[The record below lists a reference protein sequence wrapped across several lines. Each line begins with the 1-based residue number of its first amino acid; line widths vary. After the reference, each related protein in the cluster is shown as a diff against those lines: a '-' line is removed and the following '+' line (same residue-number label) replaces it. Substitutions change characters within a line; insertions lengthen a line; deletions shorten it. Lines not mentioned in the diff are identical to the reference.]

1 MLRKKVTVLLLV
13 FYVLSGSAQ
22 VSFRIDNGI
31 AFPNLRVKISPDV
44 SFPDISVSIGKDI
57 AFEDFTV
64 GVTSNRSMADFI
76 ISDSPLSDITVN
88 ASETVPFADIVV
100 RYGQQVPFTNV
111 KVKIKEYGE
120 ADYLVYTERSAITL
134 EEIVVAILPALN
146 SAMDYKFDKL
156 PSYAGKFKNQK
167 HDVSRSSG
175 SGTDVVCEL
184 SDAKIFAQDK
194 EGTYLGKI
202 CNEYDSES
210 IFNEF
215 GRYGS
220 EFGTNSIWNKLSE
233 YGNQHSAFSPF
244 NPTALNPPKIVKEG
258 KVIGFLSIRNLGAPA
273 FSPLY
278 LKRLRSEF

>member
-1 MLRKKVTVLLLV
+1 MLSKKVTILLLV

-44 SFPDISVSIGKDI
+44 SFPDISVSIGKDV

-111 KVKIKEYGE
+111 KVKIKEYGN

-175 SGTDVVCEL
+175 RGTDVVCEL
-184 SDAKIFAQDK
+184 RDAKIFAQDK

-210 IFNEF
+210 IFNEYAQ
-215 GRYGS
+215 YGS
-220 EFGTNSIWNKLSE
+220 EFGASSIWNNLSE
-233 YGNQHSAFSPF
+233 FGSETSTISPF
-244 NPTALNPPKIVKEG
+244 NPTSTTPPRIQKDGITIGYLSVCRTVNGVISPYFIKSLKG
-258 KVIGFLSIRNLGAPA
+258 KL
-273 FSPLY
+273 
-278 LKRLRSEF
+278 